1 MFHRNTQDQSSNVKA
16 GSRVVFEA
24 DVLVWLRER
33 ERLDGCSVVASMPD
47 FSEFPHLS
55 LDEWKTW
62 FTDTAKL
69 ILSRTPDDGITLF
82 FQSDIKRA
90 GVWIDKGYLV
100 AKAAEATGDALLFHK
115 ILCRAPPGQ
124 TTFGK
129 PAYSHLLAFSRGV
142 RPPVDQ
148 STADVIPD
156 IGEKT
161 WPRGMGFHACRI
173 VAESVLRLTD
183 TRTLVSLFC
192 GQGSVL
198 AVANSL
204 GLSAIGVERSPKR
217 AGLARTLS
225 LTRDGLGFDLE
236 ADL

>member
-1 MFHRNTQDQSSNVKA
+1 MSSSSVA
-16 GSRVVFEA
+16 GSRVVHEA
-24 DVLVWLRER
+24 DVLAWLRDR

-47 FSEFPHLS
+47 FSEFPNLS
-55 LDEWKTW
+55 LEEWKTW
-62 FTDTAKL
+62 FTETAKL
-69 ILSRTPDDGITLF
+69 VLSRTPEDGITLF
-82 FQSDIKRA
+82 FQSDIKRD

-100 AKAAEATGDALLFHK
+100 SKAAEATGDALLFHK

-124 TTFGK
+124 TTYGK

-161 WPRGMGFHACRI
+161 WTRGMGFHACRL
-173 VAESVLRLTD
+173 VCESVLRLTE

-192 GQGSVL
+192 GQGGVL
-198 AVANSL
+198 AVANSF
-204 GLSAIGVERSPKR
+204 GLSAVGVERSPKR
-217 AGLARTLS
+217 AERARTLS
-225 LTRDGLGFDLE
+225 LTRDGQGFALPVMSVE
-236 ADL
+236 